1 MNNKMVFGIGVD
13 IIEVDRIQKLAEKSP
28 RFLNRVF
35 TGEEIQ
41 YCTGKKN
48 KYQHLAARF
57 AAKEAFFKALG
68 KKINWTDVG
77 IVNLPSGKPEMVLK
91 SPELFPFDK
100 THVSVSHI
108 QDYAIAYVV
117 LEKKGPSKD

>member
-1 MNNKMVFGIGVD
+1 MIVGIGVD

-35 TGEEIQ
+35 TEEEIQ
-41 YCTGKKN
+41 YCSGKKN

-77 IVNLPSGKPEMVLK
+77 IVNLPSGKPELVFK
-91 SPELFPFDK
+91 SPGQFFFERAN
-100 THVSVSHI
+100 VSVSHL
-108 QDYAIAYVV
+108 QEYAIAYVV
-117 LEKKGPSKD
+117 LEKVKAPRD